1 MACSSGQ
8 GSKKQGANWDDLR
21 FVLAVGRTQSY
32 GRCRAAIAVQREYG
46 SRAA

>member
-1 MACSSGQ
+1 M
-8 GSKKQGANWDDLR
+8 QGANWDDLR

-32 GRCRAAIAVQREYG
+32 AGARGNCGSTRVR